1 MSRRTPNRG
10 RPSLPEAG
18 MVVMTPMGRAKV
30 EEVNALQQIVT
41 VQLESQQFVEVRA
54 KDIGEVSGC
63 VTHAEGDCDGCGTD
77 GTLSNCEVPT
87 RDKPTSGKSLP
98 VF

>member
-1 MSRRTPNRG
+1 
-10 RPSLPEAG
+10 
-18 MVVMTPMGRAKV
+18 MGRAKV
-30 EEVNALQQIVT
+30 EEVNAVQQMVT

-54 KDIGEVSGC
+54 KDISEVSGC
-63 VTHAEGDCDGCGTD
+63 VTHTEGDCDGCATE

-87 RDKPTSGKSLP
+87 RDAPASGKSLP